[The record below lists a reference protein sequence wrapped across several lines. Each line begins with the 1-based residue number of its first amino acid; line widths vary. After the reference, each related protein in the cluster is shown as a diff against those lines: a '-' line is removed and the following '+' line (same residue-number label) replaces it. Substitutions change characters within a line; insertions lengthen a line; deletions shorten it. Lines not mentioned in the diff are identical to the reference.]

1 MWKILDSQAIIDSPW
16 LHVDR
21 QTVQTDRGAMLP
33 EYYVGRKTSFIMV
46 LAVTEASE
54 VILLREYK
62 HGVGDYVWNLPAG
75 GIKPG
80 ESPEE
85 TATRELLEETGYIT
99 DALEFVGSYAVS
111 SSWLQD
117 RAYLFIGRNAR
128 QVRMPRTE
136 PGESIA
142 VYLKSHQEVMGMIK
156 TNQIQDP
163 YTVLLMLYAK
173 GVGNENNNP

>member
-1 MWKILDSQAIIDSPW
+1 MWKVLDNQPILNSPW
-16 LHVDR
+16 LRVDR
-21 QTVQTDRGAMLP
+21 QTVETERGDVIP
-33 EYYVGRKTSFIMV
+33 DYYVANKSSFIMV
-46 LAVTEASE
+46 LAITEAGDI
-54 VILLREYK
+54 ILLREYK

-128 QVRMPRTE
+128 QVRVPRIE
-136 PGESIA
+136 PGESIT
-142 VYLKSHQEVMGMIK
+142 VFFKSMREILEMVRV
-156 TNQIQDP
+156 NQIQDP
-163 YTVLLMLYAK
+163 YTVLLILYANRQW
-173 GVGNENNNP
+173 GVGE

>member
-1 MWKILDSQAIIDSPW
+1 
-16 LHVDR
+16 
-21 QTVQTDRGAMLP
+21 MLP

-46 LAVTEASE
+46 LTITEAGD

-75 GIKPG
+75 GIKSG

-128 QVRMPRTE
+128 QVRVPRIE
-136 PGESIA
+136 SGESIT
-142 VYLKSHQEVMGMIK
+142 VFFKSMQEVLEMVRI
-156 TNQIQDP
+156 NQVQDP
-163 YTVLLMLYAK
+163 YTVLLILYANRQW
-173 GVGNENNNP
+173 GAGE